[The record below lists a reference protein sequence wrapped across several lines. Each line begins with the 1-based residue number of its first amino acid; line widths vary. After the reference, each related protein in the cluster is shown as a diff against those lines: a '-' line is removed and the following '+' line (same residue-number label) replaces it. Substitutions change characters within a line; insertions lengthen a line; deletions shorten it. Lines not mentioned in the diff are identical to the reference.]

1 MNVQRTVPQVTRLG
15 RAAHPHLSLPA
26 TSQLTKLWSRG
37 QRRSCRTCCCLL
49 DQPVLSKEVK
59 DQEGRRLM
67 IFWGW
72 GERERRKGQKIVE
85 RALARLLLK
94 AAVQLHLCLS
104 SAAKHQWTWTSGTL
118 QKDVSKSCM
127 CQCVWE
133 FAHHRY
139 QKATRQGLWCCNP
152 LQAHGTSIPTMV
164 QGLSL
169 YLLWCCIYLEERL
182 LQTAP

>member
-26 TSQLTKLWSRG
+26 TSQLTKPWSRG
-37 QRRSCRTCCCLL
+37 QRRSCRTCHCLL

-72 GERERRKGQKIVE
+72 GERERRKGQKIME

-104 SAAKHQWTWTSGTL
+104 SAAKHQWTWTSGTGPL
-118 QKDVSKSCM
+118 RRMLANPACVSVCENLHTIDIK
-127 CQCVWE
+127 
-133 FAHHRY
+133 
-139 QKATRQGLWCCNP
+139 KP
-152 LQAHGTSIPTMV
+152 LDKGFGVVTHCRLMV
-164 QGLSL
+164 HQ
-169 YLLWCCIYLEERL
+169 YPPWFRAYHCIYCGVAY
-182 LQTAP
+182 T

>member
-1 MNVQRTVPQVTRLG
+1 MNVQRTGPEVTRVG
-15 RAAHPHLSLPA
+15 RAAHPHLSLPP
-26 TSQLTKLWSRG
+26 TSRLTKPWSRG
-37 QRRSCRTCCCLL
+37 QRRSCRTCHCLL
-49 DQPVLSKEVK
+49 DQPVLSEEMK

-67 IFWGW
+67 IFWGGW
-72 GERERRKGQKIVE
+72 ERERRKGQNRAE

-94 AAVQLHLCLS
+94 AAVQLHLCSS
-104 SAAKHQWTWTSGTL
+104 SAAKHLWTWTSATL
-118 QKDVSKSCM
+118 QRGVGKSCM
-127 CQCVWE
+127 CQCMRE

-139 QKATRQGLWCCNP
+139 QKATRQGLSCCNP

-169 YLLWCCIYLEERL
+169 YLLWYYIYLEERL